1 MMILTRRERLEKIFE
16 QLGTAPK
23 ASSAEEALTQLSDI
37 LNDVEDLFSGISF
50 DPSSL
55 GSDGRFY
62 PPQEDNKRAVS
73 GHSNVVRYRTKGHN
87 IFIGSNGSIEIR
99 RLDKAVEFS
108 KLGVDGRD
116 IWSQ

>member
-1 MMILTRRERLEKIFE
+1 MTMTRRERLEIIFE
-16 QLGTAPK
+16 HLGKAPR
-23 ASSAEEALTQLSDI
+23 ASSVEEALTQLSDI
-37 LNDVEDLFSGISF
+37 LNDVEDLHSGIQF

-55 GSDGRFY
+55 GNDGRFY

-73 GHSNVVRYRTKGHN
+73 SHSNVVRYRTKGHN
-87 IFIGSNGSIEIR
+87 IFIGSNGSIEIQ
-99 RLDKAVEFS
+99 RLDTSIEFS